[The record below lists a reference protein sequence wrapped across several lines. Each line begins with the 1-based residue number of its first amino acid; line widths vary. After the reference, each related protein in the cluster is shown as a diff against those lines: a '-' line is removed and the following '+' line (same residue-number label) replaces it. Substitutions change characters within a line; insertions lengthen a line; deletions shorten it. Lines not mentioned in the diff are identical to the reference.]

1 MQHVFVTGGSGF
13 LGGALIAELVRRNVP
28 VRALARTD
36 AARTKV
42 TALGAEPASG
52 DLDDTTALEAGMAGC
67 DVVLHAAAYAKD
79 HGPREE
85 FFRANVQGTENV
97 LLAARTAGVKRLVH
111 VSTEAVLADGDPIVR
126 ADEDRP
132 MPARPVGLYPLTKGI
147 AESRVRAASNG
158 SLETVVVR
166 PRFIWGKGDT
176 TVLPVMVDAVKKG
189 RWRWIG
195 GGRYLTSTCHVA
207 NVVEGILCAA
217 ARGTPGSV
225 YFLTDGEPVEFRTF
239 IGDLLRAK
247 GVEPGEKAVPRWVAG
262 VLARVTSFMAHPP
275 LTRTAIAL
283 MSHEVTV
290 SDARARR
297 EIGYQGKKSIAEGLA
312 EITP

>member
-1 MQHVFVTGGSGF
+1 
-13 LGGALIAELVRRNVP
+13 
-28 VRALARTD
+28 
-36 AARTKV
+36 
-42 TALGAEPASG
+42 
-52 DLDDTTALEAGMAGC
+52 MAGC
-67 DVVLHAAAYAKD
+67 DVVIHAAAYAKD

-97 LLAARTAGVKRLVH
+97 LLAARAAGVRRLVH

-126 ADEDRP
+126 ADE
-132 MPARPVGLYPLTKGI
+132 ARPLPAHPMGLYPLTKGI

-176 TVLPVMVDAVKKG
+176 SVLPVMIDAVDKG
-189 RWRWIG
+189 RWRWIAG
-195 GGRYLTSTCHVA
+195 GHYLTSTCHVD

-217 ARGTPGSV
+217 ARGAPGGV

-239 IGDLLRAK
+239 IADLMRAS
-247 GVEPGEKAVPRWVAG
+247 GVEPGDKTVPRWVARA
-262 VLARVTSFMAHPP
+262 LAAATSFLANPP

-297 EIGYQGKKSIAEGLA
+297 EIGYVGKKSIAAGLA
-312 EITP
+312 EIAPQRG